1 MKEFK
6 VRKSGRIMIFSRQ
19 IITE

>member
-6 VRKSGRIMIFSRQ
+6 VRKSGQIMIFSRQ